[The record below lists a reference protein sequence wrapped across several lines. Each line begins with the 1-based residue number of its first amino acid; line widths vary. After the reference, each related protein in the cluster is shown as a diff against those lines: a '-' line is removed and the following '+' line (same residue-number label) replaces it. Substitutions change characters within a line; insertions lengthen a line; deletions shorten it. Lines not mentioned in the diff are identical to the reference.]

1 MRTDVAA
8 DKSGVISNSV
18 KAGLGA
24 SNRPRM
30 GGLEATSIDPTLRI
44 VVPYG
49 STRPGA
55 PVG

>member
-1 MRTDVAA
+1 MPA

-24 SNRPRM
+24 RTGRGWAAM
-30 GGLEATSIDPTLRI
+30 EATNIDPTLRI

>member
-1 MRTDVAA
+1 M
-8 DKSGVISNSV
+8 G
-18 KAGLGA
+18 G
-24 SNRPRM
+24 SNRPRAGSM
-30 GGLEATSIDPTLRI
+30 DTTKIDPSLRI

>member
-1 MRTDVAA
+1 MMKALGPLSRRRFLTASASLGIGTIAAPYVARA
-8 DKSGVISNSV
+8 D
-18 KAGLGA
+18 
-24 SNRPRM
+24 
-30 GGLEATSIDPTLRI
+30 DPTLRI